1 MRPSELGN
9 FRKIAT
15 SKVKQTNNYNKK
27 GERYEQYYI
36 SKAMLCRYSTVRVT
50 PLSKRRRS
58 FNTGKIIVNI
68 ILSVFPLPRLHSA
81 VS

>member
-27 GERYEQYYI
+27 ENDITVLHFKKGFAR
-36 SKAMLCRYSTVRVT
+36 ST
-50 PLSKRRRS
+50 RR
-58 FNTGKIIVNI
+58 FITFCI
-68 ILSVFPLPRLHSA
+68 
-81 VS
+81 

>member
-27 GERYEQYYI
+27 GERYNSITFQ
-36 SKAMLCRYSTVRVT
+36 KDLLGVQDD
-50 PLSKRRRS
+50 
-58 FNTGKIIVNI
+58 
-68 ILSVFPLPRLHSA
+68 
-81 VS
+81 

>member
-36 SKAMLCRYSTVRVT
+36 SKGFASEYKTIYYV
-50 PLSKRRRS
+50 
-58 FNTGKIIVNI
+58 
-68 ILSVFPLPRLHSA
+68 LHIN
-81 VS
+81 

>member
-27 GERYEQYYI
+27 GERYEQYYMI
-36 SKAMLCRYSTVRVT
+36 CSEYKTIYYV
-50 PLSKRRRS
+50 
-58 FNTGKIIVNI
+58 
-68 ILSVFPLPRLHSA
+68 LHIN
-81 VS
+81 

>member
-36 SKAMLCRYSTVRVT
+36 SKGFARST
-50 PLSKRRRS
+50 RR
-58 FNTGKIIVNI
+58 FITFWNQDWI
-68 ILSVFPLPRLHSA
+68 ILQCMMEYLLISKNICWS
-81 VS
+81 SMM

>member
-27 GERYEQYYI
+27 GERYKQYYI
-36 SKAMLCRYSTVRVT
+36 SKGFARST
-50 PLSKRRRS
+50 RR
-58 FNTGKIIVNI
+58 FITFCI
-68 ILSVFPLPRLHSA
+68 
-81 VS
+81 